1 MQTTRN
7 VSVTEKTTDWNNVN
21 WRHCN
26 RIVRNLR
33 LRIFK
38 ATQDGNLR
46 KIRSLQRLMMRS
58 YSNIL
63 LSVRRVTQNNRGK
76 NTAGV
81 DKLVIKT
88 PEARGILVDALLKF
102 IPWKP
107 LPAKRVYIPKPN
119 GKKRPLSIPSII
131 DRCLQAIVKNA
142 LEPTWESKFE
152 GTSYG
157 FRVGRSTHDAI
168 ERIFT
173 IAHSNNKK
181 KWVLDAD
188 IEGCFDNISHE
199 PLMSTIGNFPAR
211 KLIHQW
217 LKAGYMDN
225 GGFYNTEAGVPQGGI
240 ISPLLANIAL
250 HGMESALGVK
260 YKKRGEIFSNRVIV
274 RYADDL
280 VVFCESK
287 EDTEKAKLVLNEWL
301 DKKGLKLSEEKTKI
315 VHLSEGFDF
324 LGFNIRH
331 YAVSDTKT
339 GWKLLIKP
347 SKKSVQNIRD
357 KLRQEWLKTI
367 GHSANAV
374 REKLN
379 PIIRGQA
386 NYFRIGVSSETFT
399 KLDKW
404 MFHREYRYA
413 QRTHPTKNWN
423 WCQNKYWGRLNLER
437 QDNWVFGDK
446 QTGKYLL
453 KFSWFKIDRHI
464 LVKGKSSPDDPS
476 LKDYWKKRELAKAK
490 DHAPSIQKMAQK
502 QSCVCPICG
511 NSLFNGE
518 EIHKHHKIP
527 KIDGGKDTYSNLQ
540 LVHLL
545 CHQQIHLGTT

>member
-1 MQTTRN
+1 MQTVRN
-7 VSVTEKTTDWNNVN
+7 VNVTERTTDWNNVN
-21 WRHCN
+21 WRDCN

-33 LRIFK
+33 QRIFK
-38 ATQDGNLR
+38 ASQEGKLR
-46 KIRSLQRLMMRS
+46 KVRSLQRLMMRS
-58 YSNIL
+58 YSNIV
-63 LSVRRVTQNNRGK
+63 LSVRKITQINRGK
-76 NTAGV
+76 QTPGV

-88 PEARGILVDALLKF
+88 PVARGVLVEALIKF

-107 LPAKRVYIPKPN
+107 LPAKRVYILKPN

-142 LEPTWESKFE
+142 LEPAWESKFE

-157 FRVGRSTHDAI
+157 FRPGRSTHDAI
-168 ERIFT
+168 AKIFT
-173 IAHSNNKK
+173 IARSNNKK

-188 IEGCFDNISHE
+188 IEGCFDNIAHE
-199 PLMSTIGNFPAR
+199 NLMKTIGNFSAR

-217 LKAGYMDN
+217 LKSGYMDN
-225 GGFYNTEAGVPQGGI
+225 IGFHSTEAGVPQGGI

-250 HGMESALGVK
+250 HGMEPALDIK
-260 YKKRGEIFSNRVIV
+260 YKKRGDLISSRAIV

-280 VVFCESK
+280 VVFCETK
-287 EDTEKAKLVLNEWL
+287 EDTEKAKFVLNEWL
-301 DKKGLKLSEEKTKI
+301 GSRGLKLSEEKTKI
-315 VHLSEGFDF
+315 VHLSAGFDF
-324 LGFNIRH
+324 LGFNVRQ
-331 YAVSDTKT
+331 YAVSHPT

-347 SKKSVQNIRD
+347 SKKSVQRIRD
-357 KLRQEWLKTI
+357 NLRQDWIKLI
-367 GHSANAV
+367 GHNV
-374 REKLN
+374 NTVIEKLN
-379 PIIRGQA
+379 PMIRGIA

-413 QRTHPTKNWN
+413 QHTHPIKNWN
-423 WCQNKYWGRLNLER
+423 WRQSKYWGRLNLER
-437 QDNWVFGDK
+437 QDKWVFGDK

-453 KFSWFKIDRHI
+453 KFSWFKISRHV

-476 LKDYWKKRELAKAK
+476 LTEYWRKRELAHAK
-490 DHAPSIQKMAQK
+490 IHAPSIQKMAQK
-502 QSCVCPICG
+502 QGCVCPICG
-511 NSLFNGE
+511 MSLFNGE
-518 EIHKHHKIP
+518 EIHKHHKTP
-527 KIDGGKDTYSNLQ
+527 RKDGGRDTYSNLQ

>member
-33 LRIFK
+33 RRIFK

-142 LEPTWESKFE
+142 LEPTWESNFE

-225 GGFYNTEAGVPQGGI
+225 GGFHNTEAGVPQGGI

-374 REKLN
+374 IEKLN